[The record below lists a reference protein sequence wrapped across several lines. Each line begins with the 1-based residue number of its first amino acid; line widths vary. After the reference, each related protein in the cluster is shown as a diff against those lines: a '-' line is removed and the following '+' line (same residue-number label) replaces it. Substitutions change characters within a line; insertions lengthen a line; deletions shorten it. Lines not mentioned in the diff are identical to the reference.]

1 MISAAP
7 KALPASAMTSSE
19 QVLAAP
25 VLPAAAAEQPPWQRW
40 GLIVAVHLAGIVLWE
55 VVVRAFD
62 VQKFILPAPS
72 QVLASLANPNL
83 RWLSN
88 TGVTALEVY
97 AGYALGVVLGI
108 LCALLFVTSKRLM
121 LMVFPLLVTLNM
133 IPKVALGPLII
144 VWFSYGIGP
153 NILITFS
160 LCFFPIL
167 LTTIRGLNETEPEL
181 LDLVRALKGT
191 RWQLFRYI
199 QLPGSLPYIFSG
211 MKVATVLA
219 VAGAVVGEFIAS
231 DKGLGYL
238 MIQVQASLDIPA
250 VFMAV
255 VLITG
260 LGVLLYLLVLLL
272 ERRFI
277 TQDARLQ

>member
-1 MISAAP
+1 MSVPMAAP
-7 KALPASAMTSSE
+7 TAPPEASTPGAGEASAWHRW
-19 QVLAAP
+19 AA
-25 VLPAAAAEQPPWQRW
+25 
-40 GLIVAVHLAGIVLWE
+40 IVGVHLALVALWE
-55 VVVRAFD
+55 IVVRVFEIRS
-62 VQKFILPAPS
+62 FILPAPS
-72 QVLASLANPNL
+72 AILGTLGNSSHA
-83 RWLSN
+83 WLSN
-88 TGVTALEVY
+88 TLVTAAEVFG
-97 AGYALGVVLGI
+97 GYALGLVAGVLG
-108 LCALLFVTSKRLM
+108 ALLFVTSKRLM
-121 LMVFPLLVTLNM
+121 LLLFPVLVTLNM
-133 IPKVALGPLII
+133 IPKVAMGPLII

-167 LTTIRGLNETEPEL
+167 LTTIRGLNETEPDL
-181 LDLVRALKGT
+181 LDLVHALKGS

-199 QLPGSLPYIFSG
+199 QLPGSLPYLFSG

-238 MIQVQASLDIPA
+238 MIQVQASLDTPA

-255 VLITG
+255 LLITA
-260 LGVLLYLLVLLL
+260 LGVLLYGLVLLL
-272 ERRFI
+272 ERLFI

>member
-1 MISAAP
+1 
-7 KALPASAMTSSE
+7 MTATE
-19 QVLAAP
+19 AVLAAP
-25 VLPAAAAEQPPWQRW
+25 EIPGLAAEQPQWQRW
-40 GLIVAVHLAGIVLWE
+40 AWVAAVHLGGIALWE
-55 VVVRAFD
+55 AVVRVFH
-62 VQKFILPAPS
+62 VQKFVLPAPS

-83 RWLSN
+83 SWLSN
-88 TGVTALEVY
+88 TGVTALEVF
-97 AGYALGVVLGI
+97 AGYLLGVVLGI
-108 LCALLFVTSKRLM
+108 LAALLFITSRRLM
-121 LMVFPLLVTLNM
+121 LLVFPLLVTLNM
-133 IPKVALGPLII
+133 VPKVALGPLII

-167 LTTIRGLNETEPEL
+167 LTTIRGLNETEPDL
-181 LDLVRALKGT
+181 LDLVRALKGS

-199 QLPGSLPYIFSG
+199 QLPGSLPYVFSG

-238 MIQVQASLDIPA
+238 MIQVQASLDTPA

-255 VLITG
+255 LLITG
-260 LGVLLYLLVLLL
+260 LGVLLYWLVLLL
-272 ERRFI
+272 ERLFI

>member
-1 MISAAP
+1 MSAATE
-7 KALPASAMTSSE
+7 AT
-19 QVLAAP
+19 VLAPTPTLEGAP
-25 VLPAAAAEQPPWQRW
+25 DRPAWQRW
-40 GLIVAVHLAGIVLWE
+40 ATIVAVHLAVVALWE
-55 VVVRAFD
+55 IAVRVFGIREF
-62 VQKFILPAPS
+62 VLPAPS
-72 QVLASLANPNL
+72 RILATLSNPSHS
-83 RWLSN
+83 WLSN
-88 TGVTALEVY
+88 TGVTAIEVFG
-97 AGYALGVVLGI
+97 GYVLGLVLGI
-108 LCALLFVTSKRLM
+108 LGALLFVTSKRLM
-121 LMVFPLLVTLNM
+121 LLVFPLLVTLNM
-133 IPKVALGPLII
+133 IPKVAMGPLII

-167 LTTIRGLNETEPEL
+167 LTTIRGLNETEPDL
-181 LDLVRALKGT
+181 LDLVHALKGS

-199 QLPGSLPYIFSG
+199 QLPGSLPYVFSG

-238 MIQVQASLDIPA
+238 MIQVQASLDTPA

-255 VLITG
+255 LLITG
-260 LGVLLYLLVLLL
+260 LGVLLYGLVLLL
-272 ERRFI
+272 ERLFI

>member
-1 MISAAP
+1 MTSTDQALAAP
-7 KALPASAMTSSE
+7 ALPA
-19 QVLAAP
+19 V
-25 VLPAAAAEQPPWQRW
+25 AAEQPPWQRW
-40 GLIVAVHLAGIVLWE
+40 ALIVAVHVAGLLLWE
-55 VVVRAFD
+55 VLVRALH

-88 TGVTALEVY
+88 TGVTALEVF
-97 AGYALGVVLGI
+97 AGYGLGVVLGI
-108 LCALLFVTSKRLM
+108 LCALLFVTSRRLM
-121 LMVFPLLVTLNM
+121 LIAFPLLVTLNM

-167 LTTIRGLNETEPEL
+167 LTTIRGLNETEPDL

-199 QLPGSLPYIFSG
+199 QLPGSLPYVFSG

-255 VLITG
+255 FLITG

>member
-1 MISAAP
+1 
-7 KALPASAMTSSE
+7 MTSPDTA
-19 QVLAAP
+19 LAAP
-25 VLPAAAAEQPPWQRW
+25 VLPGLAAEQPRWQRW
-40 GLIVAVHLAGIVLWE
+40 ALIVSVHLAGVALWE
-55 VVVRAFD
+55 AAVRIFGI
-62 VQKFILPAPS
+62 QQFILPAPS
-72 QVLASLANPNL
+72 QVLASLGNENL
-83 RWLSN
+83 SWLSN
-88 TGVTALEVY
+88 TAVTALEVF
-97 AGYALGVVLGI
+97 AGYTLGVVLGI
-108 LCALLFVTSKRLM
+108 LAALLFVTSRKLM

-167 LTTIRGLNETEPEL
+167 LTTIRGLNETEPDL
-181 LDLVRALKGT
+181 LDLVRALKGS

-199 QLPGSLPYIFSG
+199 QLPGSLPYVFSG

-255 VLITG
+255 LLITA

-272 ERRFI
+272 ERLFI